1 MADND
6 TFKKKK
12 LNKKD
17 YSGKEKVAKTVK
29 GSVGAAAII
38 TFGPKLIKGAINLK
52 DTGTVLLS

>member
-38 TFGPKLIKGAINLK
+38 TFGPKLIKGAISLGK
-52 DTGTVLLS
+52 KIFRL